1 MILIFSKKKKK
12 RKWNYFV
19 LPLNIAYKVIR
30 TTKIHAIDKIDYV
43 RSLYIYADKINAEKN
58 KRN

>member
-12 RKWNYFV
+12 ENYFV
-19 LPLNIAYKVIR
+19 LPIKQHINTTNV
-30 TTKIHAIDKIDYV
+30 TKIHAIDKIDY
-43 RSLYIYADKINAEKN
+43 IADKISAEKN

>member
-43 RSLYIYADKINAEKN
+43 RSLYIYADKINAEK
-58 KRN
+58 